1 MPEQAATSSLR
12 AAGPPPRV
20 RFDTVSFWLFFVVAW
35 SAWRFLPLRGAK
47 LATLAL
53 SLFFYAWWR
62 PEYLGLLGFSALVDY
77 FAAARIHESNSR
89 RARNTWLAAALTLNL
104 GLLAFFKY
112 TPLVVQ
118 TLGIDGGVGEPAP
131 SWLADWVVPVGI
143 SFYTFQTM
151 SYTLDVHARR
161 LAPCGSF
168 LDFLLYVAFFPQ
180 LVAGPIVRAREFLP
194 QLDHRR
200 PLTWQRV
207 QVGLYECIC
216 GLGLKMVVA
225 DGLAPHV
232 DSAFHAVRS
241 GTLSP
246 TAAWFAAIG
255 FGAQIFADFA
265 GYSGIAIGVARLMG
279 FTMPANF
286 RAPYMSRSLSEFW
299 TRWHITLSRWLRDYL
314 YIGLGGNR
322 RGPLRTYANL
332 LVTMLLGGLW
342 HGASWTYVAWGAL
355 HGVGLAIERVL
366 GLDRRKSGRRD
377 PVGGVGDVALRMVRI
392 GLVFVFV
399 HVGWVFFRAPTFDI
413 ATTLLERM
421 FVVPFE
427 GSLGLEFIARSP
439 HLFLLLP
446 VIALHAGQAAHEWYG
461 LEKSAWRR
469 VVVAVAWIVLIAL
482 HDRGA
487 SAPFLYFQF

>member
-1 MPEQAATSSLR
+1 M
-12 AAGPPPRV
+12 

-35 SAWRFLPLRGAK
+35 CAWRFLPLRGAK
-47 LATLAL
+47 LATLVS
-53 SLFFYAWWR
+53 SLVFYAWWR
-62 PEYLGLLGFSALVDY
+62 PEYLVLLSFSAIVDY
-77 FAAARIHESNSR
+77 VATARIHASNSR
-89 RARNTWLAAALTLNL
+89 RTRNAWLAAALTLNL

-112 TPLVVQ
+112 TPLVLQ
-118 TLGIDGGVGEPAP
+118 TLGLPAGGSEGAP
-131 SWLADWVVPVGI
+131 SWLTDWVVPVGI

-161 LAPCGSF
+161 LAPCKSF
-168 LDFLLYVAFFPQ
+168 LDFLLYVTFFPQ

-225 DGLAPHV
+225 DGLAPYV
-232 DSAFHAVRS
+232 DSAFQVVRS

-322 RGPLRTYANL
+322 RGPLRTYVNL

-355 HGVGLAIERVL
+355 HGIGLAVERAL
-366 GLDRRKSGRRD
+366 SLDRRKSGRSDSVR
-377 PVGGVGDVALRMVRI
+377 GVGDFAMRILRIAV
-392 GLVFVFV
+392 VFVFV
-399 HVGWVFFRAPTFDI
+399 HIAWVFFRAPTFGV
-413 ATTLLERM
+413 ATNLLERM
-421 FVVPFE
+421 FVAPFE
-427 GSLGLEFIARSP
+427 EPLDLGFITRSP
-439 HLFLLLP
+439 RLLLLLP

-461 LEKSAWRR
+461 LEKSASRR
-469 VVVAVAWIVLIAL
+469 VVVAAAWIVLIVL
-482 HDRGA
+482 HDRTV
-487 SAPFLYFQF
+487 STPFLYFQF